1 MFVVPGSKRGT
12 VLPQFLGGSDIGIS
26 AKTMNPD
33 LAKAYTKMLT
43 GQKYQAVLAGKGYI
57 DNSTAFKPKAGD
69 ATAAVVVKAASTGR
83 FVPNSKNWTKVEGGN
98 VLQNTFDEILFGSQS
113 IDDAT
118 KDASEKITDL
128 LNS

>member
-1 MFVVPGSKRGT
+1 M
-12 VLPQFLGGSDIGIS
+12 PQFLGGSDIAING
-26 AKTMNPD
+26 KTAHAD

-57 DNSTAFKPKAGD
+57 ANSTSFKPKAGD

-83 FVPNSKNWTKVEGGN
+83 FVPNSKNWTKVEDGN
-98 VLQNTFDEILFGSQS
+98 VLQNMFDEILTGSKS
-113 IDDAT
+113 VDDAS
-118 KDASEKITDL
+118 KEASDKITEL